1 MNRLFRIEDLLVIS
15 NEEKVI
21 DLLKCNDDLINHG
34 ILLNQDQALMLV
46 KRNNQ
51 VLMDYKR
58 IEIDNIF
65 LTKIVTSFG
74 NSLYIDKKYFAN
86 TIADIIDLFY
96 YLKNDNEDID
106 DETIINFLFE
116 SFDGVC
122 KGSIDLL
129 IKEVYKYKEELNGR

>member
-1 MNRLFRIEDLLVIS
+1 MKRLFKIEDLLVVT

-116 SFDGVC
+116 SFDGIC